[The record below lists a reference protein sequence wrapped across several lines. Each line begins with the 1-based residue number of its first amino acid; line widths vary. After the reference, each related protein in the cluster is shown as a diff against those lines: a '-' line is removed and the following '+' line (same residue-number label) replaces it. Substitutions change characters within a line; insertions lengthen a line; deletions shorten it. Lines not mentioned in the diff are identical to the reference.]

1 MEEKEDMCSS
11 MTVVEYQEALK
22 KIVDGMEDKKS
33 LQRLFVLVKKRS
45 EKVTDSSPDYESEIV
60 EMVCKIENT
69 EILEYLYTFIKLFL
83 EKWG

>member
-1 MEEKEDMCSS
+1 MEEKEDMC
-11 MTVVEYQEALK
+11 TVVEYQEALK

-45 EKVTDSSPDYESEIV
+45 EKISDSSPDYESEIV
-60 EMVCKIENT
+60 EMVCKIKNT
-69 EILEYLYTFIKLFL
+69 GTLEYLYTFIKLFM